1 MKKISLLI
9 AFVFLYIF
17 SFSQDVILDASS
29 NGTTVEQCDG
39 NFYDSGGS
47 SDDYE
52 NNADDTITI
61 CSGSSAHIRLTFS
74 SFATEKDYDT
84 LYIYNGISAN
94 NDSLIGWYSGSDGP
108 GIITSSNTCLTIV
121 FHSDGSGTD
130 NGWAASIECFYPCQ
144 LIQIGWDGSTPT
156 DSSGYIDVC
165 QDDATVTFSAHGVY
179 PENDTYYH
187 QSDATSTFVW
197 DFGDDSTATG
207 KSVTHTFPAGGGYDI
222 KLIITDSNNCV
233 NTDDLGI
240 RVRESTTP
248 VFTGTNISDDTIC
261 TGDTV
266 DLTGVVTPTPWEK
279 LPRKQ
284 LTDTTFLPDGNGTSY
299 TTDLVFTDFDPGQTI
314 TDANSDILSICLN
327 MEHSYL
333 GDLSISIT
341 CPSGQEMVILD
352 YNNNNGGGTFL
363 GEPIAAGLPVDDST
377 DNHDP
382 GIGYDYCFEPTSTN
396 GHIDDDT
403 NWTTLDTY
411 TDAEGHTSESSGGLL
426 GDSLHQVPAGSYQID
441 KNSNWSDLNGC
452 LLNGTWTITVTD
464 NLDKDNGYVFSWGI
478 AFDPNIY
485 PGLWGFTPNV
495 VNETWSGNGILAGG
509 NPTTASPTSTGPQTY
524 TYTITDDLGC
534 SYDTSI
540 TINVVGIDIDSDAAT
555 DLSCHGDNSGN
566 ATVTISGNNPP
577 YTYDWSNNTSNNTS
591 DTTNTITG
599 LSGGDY
605 IVTITDQGGCS
616 NFDTI
621 TVNEPTAITTTT
633 SHQNVTCN
641 GDNNGSATVSASGG
655 TVSGNYTYHWQ
666 GGQSTSTITG
676 LTAGTYNVTV
686 SDDNNCTT
694 TESITVSEPNQLEA
708 KVDSKDVT
716 CNGANNGSATATIT
730 QESTPPYDYEWSSG
744 DKTLNTNST
753 TDNVSGLA
761 PGDYHL
767 TITDNNGCNVVIDF
781 SITQPSAFSVS
792 QDHDNASCGHSD
804 GDASVSVSGATPGYT
819 YSWNDTTVTADSI
832 TNIPAGTYIVTI
844 TDANSCTHIE
854 TINVEDEGAPTIE
867 ITSTTNISCNGACDG
882 SAIATITT
890 TTTGPYDY
898 VWTGGSATNNT
909 DATTDTATG
918 LCAGIITVTVTD
930 NLGCRATDNVLLTQP
945 TELTT
950 TVDHNDVSCN
960 GGSDGVAMV
969 SASGGTS
976 PYTYTWNTSP
986 TQTTDTATG
995 LTAGTYSVTVID
1007 AHDCSTIDSVTI
1019 DEPTPLVLSTSTV
1032 NSTNYQANGSATV
1045 SASGGTPPYNYHW
1058 SNDQYTATDT
1068 GLTAGTYTVTV
1079 TDDNG
1084 CYEIDS
1090 VTIDNMVNP
1099 LIVTITPDQ
1108 DICIGESAT
1117 IHVSV
1122 SGGDGGPYTF
1132 VWGDSAIVTTDSSLT
1147 VSPDTTT
1154 EYIVTVH
1161 DNSGTPPASDSTHV
1175 YVHEPPRLISLSGA
1189 SGCQPV
1195 SVFFEPTIYQSD
1207 LPTTYLWNFGDN
1219 TQTSN
1224 DSTPTHTYQNAGSYD
1239 VTLTLTSSYGCSTDT
1254 TLANLIRVYPI
1265 PNAQFQASPQ
1275 ITSILEPTI
1284 YFFDE
1289 STPTIDHWQWSFG
1302 DTSNTSLDSV
1312 QNPHHTYANVGEYI
1326 VQLIATANS
1335 CSDTALKTV
1344 TIEQQQTFY
1353 PPTAFAPGS
1362 DYNGYWYPK
1371 GIGINPEYY
1380 HLWIYNRWGQVIFE
1394 TVEYPKGTEK
1404 YEVEKGGW
1412 NGRYN
1417 NTGELVPPD
1426 TYTWMLILR
1435 DVNGKEHQYLGK
1447 VTILK

>member
-1 MKKISLLI
+1 MKKISLFI
-9 AFVFLYIF
+9 AFISLYIL
-17 SFSQDVILDASS
+17 SFSQDIYLTDTADGNTYIRCSGMFYDDGGSTGYYDDNDDYTVTLCADSGKIIRLDFDYFWTDDAPDSLSVYNGSSTNPDSLLDNYWGNIHVGTIASS
-29 NGTTVEQCDG
+29 NG
-39 NFYDSGGS
+39 S
-47 SDDYE
+47 S
-52 NNADDTITI
+52 
-61 CSGSSAHIRLTFS
+61 CLTFHW
-74 SFATEKDYDT
+74 T
-84 LYIYNGISAN
+84 
-94 NDSLIGWYSGSDGP
+94 SDGDA
-108 GIITSSNTCLTIV
+108 
-121 FHSDGSGTD
+121 SDT
-130 NGWAASIECFYPCQ
+130 GWAAAISCAYPCQ
-144 LIQIGWDGSTPT
+144 IVQSDLDYTTPA
-156 DSSGYIDVC
+156 SNSGYIDIC
-165 QDDATVTFSAHGVY
+165 QGTSVTFSAKGVY
-179 PENDTYYH
+179 PENDTRYH
-187 QSDATSTFVW
+187 QDDATSTFIW
-197 DFGDDSTATG
+197 DFDDGTTDTG
-207 KSVTHTFPAGGGYDI
+207 KTVTHVFPNGGGYDI
-222 KLIITDSNNCV
+222 DLTVIDSNGCS
-233 NTDDLGI
+233 NTDDLGL
-240 RVRESTTP
+240 RVRVSTTP
-248 VFTGTNISDDTIC
+248 VFSNVKASDDTIC
-261 TGDTV
+261 TGDTIT
-266 DLTGVVTPTPWEK
+266 LSTTVTPTPWVSTPSE
-279 LPRKQ
+279 Q

-299 TTDLVFTDFDPGQTI
+299 TSALVFEDFNPGQTI
-314 TDANSDILSICLN
+314 GSAANDILSICLN
-327 MEHSYL
+327 MEHSFM
-333 GDLSISIT
+333 GDLEINIT
-341 CPSGQEMVILD
+341 CPSGQRMNLFHHSND
-352 YNNNNGGGTFL
+352 GGGTFL

-377 DNHDP
+377 QNHDP
-382 GIGYDYCFEPTSTN
+382 GTGYDYCFSPTSTN
-396 GHIDDDT
+396 GYLDDDS
-403 NWTTLDTY
+403 NWTYMDTY
-411 TDAEGHTSESSGGLL
+411 TDAEGHESESGSGLL
-426 GDSLHQVPAGSYQID
+426 GGKLYQANAGTYQA
-441 KNSNWSDLNGC
+441 NGSWSDLDGC
-452 LLNGTWTITVTD
+452 ELNGRWIITITD
-464 NLDKDNGYVFSWGI
+464 HESQDNGYLFSWSI
-478 AFDPNIY
+478 TFDSSIY
-485 PGLWGFTPNV
+485 PVMWGFTPNID
-495 VNETWSGNGILAGG
+495 NETWSGNGTIGNG
-509 NPTTASPTSTGPQTY
+509 NPGMASPTSTGTQNY
-524 TYTITDDLGC
+524 TYTMTDEFGC
-534 SYDTSI
+534 TYDTSVSV
-540 TINVVGIDIDSDAAT
+540 TVVGIDIDSDAAT

-621 TVNEPTAITTTT
+621 TVNEPTAITNTNTVT
-633 SHQNVTCN
+633 NVTCYGSATGKIETDASGGTGTLTYKWSN
-641 GDNNGSATVSASGG
+641 GKTTTNLVDIVAGDYDLTITDENGCTITQKNIHVSEPDQLTLSTTQKNVSCNGGKDGTATVSASGG
-655 TVSGNYTYHWQ
+655 TTPYNYHWSNDQ
-666 GGQSTSTITG
+666 NTATDTG
-676 LTAGTYNVTV
+676 LTAGDYSVTV
-686 SDDNNCTT
+686 
-694 TESITVSEPNQLEA
+694 
-708 KVDSKDVT
+708 
-716 CNGANNGSATATIT
+716 
-730 QESTPPYDYEWSSG
+730 
-744 DKTLNTNST
+744 
-753 TDNVSGLA
+753 TDA
-761 PGDYHL
+761 
-767 TITDNNGCNVVIDF
+767 NGCSETASVTI
-781 SITQPSAFSVS
+781 SEPSAFSVS

-1084 CYEIDS
+1084 CYEITS

-1265 PNAQFQASPQ
+1265 PDAQFQASPQ